1 VTALGNRLIN
11 FKIIPKSIHNFNY
24 NNEQLLNLFVVVTQI
39 RTGLLGQ
46 PKNRTLKI
54 KISNIL
60 WLKRT
65 HRDECGKK
73 VNFEREW
80 ELKCVTNSNLTF
92 NI

>member
-24 NNEQLLNLFVVVTQI
+24 NNEKLLNLFVVVTQI
-39 RTGLLGQ
+39 RTGLSGQ

-60 WLKRT
+60 WLSRT
-65 HRDECGKK
+65 HRMSGKK
-73 VNFEREW
+73 VNFERMGIEMRDQF
-80 ELKCVTNSNLTF
+80 KF